1 MARSLR
7 IQYPG
12 AHYHAMCRGNDGQ
25 EIFFHDDGRR
35 LFLHTLT
42 EACEQT
48 GWRIHAYCLMS
59 NHYHLLLETPE
70 ANLVDGMKW
79 FQGTYTQRINAMRKR
94 RGHLF
99 QGRYKAIPV
108 QTDPRDGGL
117 EYFRQVSTYIHL
129 NPYRAQLCGVGKSKA
144 LESYAWSSYPAYL
157 GLVRKPLPWLVRE
170 KVWRTWGLSGDDKT
184 SRLGYRQK
192 MERIMKFSEDPEAGR
207 RGEFE
212 VPPKASWFLGSDLFK
227 AKLDELVKGRTDK
240 DTYRGEQRRDHGIS
254 EAERLLALC
263 LQSLEMKEEDLY
275 ASKNTRLEK
284 QAVAWV
290 LKTKTTVTGVWIAER
305 LQMGHRVNASKAISR
320 FRNSK
325 EAEVTKLK
333 SKMLQSTA

>member
-1 MARSLR
+1 
-7 IQYPG
+7 
-12 AHYHAMCRGNDGQ
+12 
-25 EIFFHDDGRR
+25 
-35 LFLHTLT
+35 
-42 EACEQT
+42 
-48 GWRIHAYCLMS
+48 
-59 NHYHLLLETPE
+59 
-70 ANLVDGMKW
+70 
-79 FQGTYTQRINAMRKR
+79 
-94 RGHLF
+94 
-99 QGRYKAIPV
+99 
-108 QTDPRDGGL
+108 
-117 EYFRQVSTYIHL
+117 
-129 NPYRAQLCGVGKSKA
+129 
-144 LESYAWSSYPAYL
+144 
-157 GLVRKPLPWLVRE
+157 
-170 KVWRTWGLSGDDKT
+170 
-184 SRLGYRQK
+184 

-227 AKLDELVKGRTDK
+227 AKLDELVKGRTEK

-290 LKTKTTVTGVWIAER
+290 LKIKTTVTGVWIAER